1 MQKQMT
7 TFLGALCR
15 LVWELDVTG
24 TDELVRRP
32 AALPAA

>member
-1 MQKQMT
+1 MNIQGSMP
-7 TFLGALCR
+7 FS
-15 LVWELDVTG
+15 VELDVTG